1 MLYTIQSIGSPPLPW
16 ISPPLRS
23 VWAPVGG
30 QAANGPGVSTR
41 AENMGRRF
49 FSAWRRKPWASFLQF
64 MISLRSAPAKVFPKT
79 KVRPKSRWDLGFYP
93 IQWEIIQLW
102 SDHWS
107 IFWGFRMVVFPGSNT
122 RALNCSGFGR
132 WDLGGSLVVIVVM
145 VMAAISMMLMVV
157 GIAMAAYRW
166 WWWWWMRPSDCHAST
181 AG

>member
-1 MLYTIQSIGSPPLPW
+1 MLYYIQSGGYDSQAIPLSPEFL
-16 ISPPLRS
+16 LRWDRCGRQLVAKQQTGRES
-23 VWAPVGG
+23 RHR
-30 QAANGPGVSTR
+30 T
-41 AENMGRRF
+41 ENMGRRCLF
-49 FSAWRRKPWASFLQF
+49 FSAWQRKPWASFLQF

-157 GIAMAAYRW
+157 GIAMAA
-166 WWWWWMRPSDCHAST
+166 
-181 AG
+181 